1 MKVEE
6 VDNLEK
12 KKIVIS
18 KKPETKAVKVKKEKK
33 ENPVKVG
40 DVFHSSWGY
49 DMTIND
55 FYKVIDVLGSKK
67 IKLKQLKNKV
77 LSGNHFAGEETF
89 HKNEFKKD
97 AEEFTRMVNAN
108 YSKPVVKINSYNQAF
123 KIDPKNERTYY

>member
-1 MKVEE
+1 MEKLTIKEVER
-6 VDNLEK
+6 L
-12 KKIVIS
+12 
-18 KKPETKAVKVKKEKK
+18 KVKKEKK

-49 DMTIND
+49 GMTIND

-89 HKNEFKKD
+89 DKNEFKKD
-97 AEEFTRMVNAN
+97 AEEFTRMVNTN
-108 YSKPVVKINSYNQAF
+108 YSKPTVKISSYSTAF
-123 KIDPKNERTYY
+123 KIDSEDNRTYYYNTLD